1 MTFSKLLRTILA
13 FTLICGTGATA
24 QEKGNWR
31 PANKTAKAITGD
43 LTLAPEKLTVDF
55 VGAFPIAQIRALTPA
70 EIGVAF
76 DADVNAPGTGNLYRV
91 SIPGSKKFLGK
102 NTLCAGDDTQ
112 WMATYVLGKS
122 LQLAFFSGATPPQF
136 TPEAF
141 ANPTNLCGIFAYGR

>member
-1 MTFSKLLRTILA
+1 MTRTIVLA
-13 FTLICGTGATA
+13 AILTLAAPVLA
-24 QEKGNWR
+24 QTPEKGNWR
-31 PANKTAKAITGD
+31 PANKTAKTVTGD

-70 EIGVAF
+70 EIAVGF
-76 DADVNAPGTGNLYRV
+76 DADANAPGTGNLYRL
-91 SIPGSKKFLGK
+91 SIPGDRKFLGK
-102 NTLCAGDDTQ
+102 NTLCAGDATQ

-141 ANPTNLCGIFAYGR
+141 ANPTNLCGIFAYAR